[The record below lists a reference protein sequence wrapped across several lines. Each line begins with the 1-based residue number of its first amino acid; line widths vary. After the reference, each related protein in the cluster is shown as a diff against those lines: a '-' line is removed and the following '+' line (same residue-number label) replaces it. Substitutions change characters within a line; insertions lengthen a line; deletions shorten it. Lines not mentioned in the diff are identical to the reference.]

1 MDVFT
6 TPGPAFLASA
16 LINGDE
22 SGLESPDDYETLNRF
37 RAYVENAEVVDCG
50 EPYFSW
56 HFDLYGGSCR
66 GGDLVEYTCIRR
78 D

>member
-1 MDVFT
+1 MEVFK

-22 SGLESPDDYETLNRF
+22 SGLEPDDMADLEWF
-37 RAYVENAEVVDCG
+37 RNYIEDAEVVDCG

-56 HFDLYGGSCR
+56 HFALYSTGR
-66 GGDLVEYTCIRR
+66 FNGGDLVEYTCIRR